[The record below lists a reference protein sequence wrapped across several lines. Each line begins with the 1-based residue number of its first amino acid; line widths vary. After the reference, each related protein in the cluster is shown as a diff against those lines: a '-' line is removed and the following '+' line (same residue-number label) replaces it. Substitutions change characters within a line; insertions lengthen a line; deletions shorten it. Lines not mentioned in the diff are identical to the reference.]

1 MRAAKKAKFD
11 KKTLHDLVPL
21 NALSESRFGKIVE
34 KIIVEEVKAGH
45 YLFRKGD
52 RDSKSVYL
60 LEGKI
65 DLIDGFR
72 KITGEVEAGTDMAR
86 YPVANL
92 QPRAL
97 SARAARK
104 SVVAYIDAN
113 LLDVFLSCD
122 QSQTADVVEISGAD
136 TGDWMTRV
144 LQSEVF
150 SKLPPAKIQS
160 LLMKM
165 RPFPVQAGDVVIKQG
180 DEGDY
185 FYTIHEGRCAV
196 TCRETQND
204 EDLLLAE
211 LGDGDSFGED
221 SLVSN
226 TRRNA
231 TVTMLTD
238 GTLMRLA
245 KQDFLEL
252 LKKQLVRHIDL
263 ETAYAMVDEGAVW
276 LDVRTLDEYER
287 GSFEDSVNIPLAGLR
302 EELSELVFNATYIL
316 CCDTGGRSGSAA
328 FMLSH
333 KGYDVYVLEGG
344 IAALVP
350 EELASAGM
358 PLQQVAG
365 NDAVSEAGSGR
376 ACAEVIGFEAGRRDT
391 DPASE
396 TAASPV
402 PDGTLQPAT
411 EDAAA
416 GFDTPFA

>member
-196 TCRETQND
+196 T
-204 EDLLLAE
+204 
-211 LGDGDSFGED
+211 
-221 SLVSN
+221 
-226 TRRNA
+226 
-231 TVTMLTD
+231 
-238 GTLMRLA
+238 
-245 KQDFLEL
+245 
-252 LKKQLVRHIDL
+252 
-263 ETAYAMVDEGAVW
+263 
-276 LDVRTLDEYER
+276 
-287 GSFEDSVNIPLAGLR
+287 
-302 EELSELVFNATYIL
+302 
-316 CCDTGGRSGSAA
+316 
-328 FMLSH
+328 
-333 KGYDVYVLEGG
+333 
-344 IAALVP
+344 
-350 EELASAGM
+350 
-358 PLQQVAG
+358 
-365 NDAVSEAGSGR
+365 
-376 ACAEVIGFEAGRRDT
+376 
-391 DPASE
+391 
-396 TAASPV
+396 
-402 PDGTLQPAT
+402 
-411 EDAAA
+411 
-416 GFDTPFA
+416 